1 MLGPKVI
8 DGVVIAYVK
17 TIFYSSYSIIETVI
31 AILSLLM
38 IVFLPESC
46 ETILSSLLSYD
57 CLNDA
62 LEFLLAEKSKFS
74 FG

>member
-31 AILSLLM
+31 AILLM

>member
-1 MLGPKVI
+1 MGPKVI

-38 IVFLPESC
+38 MVFLPESC
-46 ETILSSLLSYD
+46 ETILSSLLS
-57 CLNDA
+57 
-62 LEFLLAEKSKFS
+62 
-74 FG
+74 

>member
-31 AILSLLM
+31 AILLM

-62 LEFLLAEKSKFS
+62 LLFLLAEKSKFS